1 MRTRL
6 RLVGRLLRLA
16 LRRPGATGPVSARRV
31 ALLAVGLPAFLA
43 LQALHW
49 IGFLLD
55 DLLVPGY
62 REIRVRAPLF
72 VVGMPRSGT
81 SFLQRVLARDRE
93 RFTTLRLWELVL
105 APSIVERRFWL
116 ALGRVDRA
124 VGRPLHR
131 LLTAAQ
137 GVAFRFMED
146 VHPVRFDEPE
156 EDYFLLLPVFACF
169 LQVVAFP
176 DDPRTWELA
185 AFDELPRR
193 DREALLDFYRGC
205 VQRHLHVVGRDRR
218 LLSKNPSFTP
228 MVRSLASA
236 FPEARFVCCVR
247 DPREAVPSLL
257 SSLEPAART
266 LGWSVR
272 EPAYR
277 DRFVE
282 MMAYYGEHALRA
294 LPEAAPDRHVFVP
307 LDRLSRDVE
316 GVVLDAYAHLGLR
329 TSEDFRRSLRERA
342 RASRAYES
350 SHTYRLAS
358 FGLDEEDLVDRFQN
372 LMETFGWSDATPG
385 SGRGSP
391 GVSSPASPTAGPVT
405 PGASP
410 A

>member
-1 MRTRL
+1 
-6 RLVGRLLRLA
+6 
-16 LRRPGATGPVSARRV
+16 VSARRL

-55 DLLVPGY
+55 DLLVSEY
-62 REIRVRAPLF
+62 REIRVRDPLF
-72 VVGMPRSGT
+72 VVGLPRSGT

-116 ALGRVDRA
+116 GLGRVDRA

-131 LLTAAQ
+131 LVDAVQTA
-137 GVAFRFMED
+137 AFRFMED

-169 LQVVAFP
+169 LQVLAFP

-193 DREALLDFYRGC
+193 DRDELLAFYREC
-205 VQRHLHVVGRDRR
+205 VQRHLHVAGRDRR

-228 MVRSLASA
+228 MVRSLAA
-236 FPEARFVCCVR
+236 TFPEARFICCVR

-266 LGWSVR
+266 AGWSVR
-272 EPAYR
+272 DPRYR

-294 LPEAAPDRHVFVP
+294 LPDAAPDRHVFVP

-329 TSEDFRRSLRERA
+329 ASPDFKASLRERA
-342 RASRAYES
+342 RSSREYES
-350 SHTYRLAS
+350 SHSYRLAA
-358 FGLDEEDLVDRFQN
+358 FGLDEDELVDRFQN
-372 LMETFGWSDATPG
+372 LMETFGWSDAPDG
-385 SGRGSP
+385 SAGPSTGT
-391 GVSSPASPTAGPVT
+391 SSPSSRTSGPLA
-405 PGASP
+405 PGASRG
-410 A
+410 